1 MTEAR
6 DTWSR
11 LLDRARRDLGPHVA
25 RTWLDSINA
34 LGLTDGVLRL
44 GVLDRFNL
52 EWTEGKYGEFLRSLP
67 PIVLGHPLEL
77 VLEVDTARE
86 NRPQMDFFNEPPVA
100 DKQRHQYDSNRLLLS
115 DRYTFD
121 QFIVGKSNEMAAAA
135 AHAIAQAPGQVYNPY
150 FIYGDTGLGK
160 THLMQ
165 AIAHDVL
172 ERHPG
177 LRVTYLGAEQF
188 TNEMVASIQGRTTP
202 NFRRRF
208 REVDLLLVDD
218 VHFLRGKES
227 TQEEFFHTFN
237 TLYQSNRQIVLTSD
251 RRPADIQGL
260 EPRLVSRFQ
269 WGMIADLSL
278 PDLEHRIAILRQKVS
293 LDHLE
298 ATFPDDVIQFI
309 AESIRSNVR
318 ELEGAVVRVLAFAS
332 LKHRPISIE
341 LAREVLSQHLKSQP
355 SSGSPVPRVSI
366 EQIQNVVAS
375 AWGVTSDGLRSKAR
389 TKTLTIPRQIAMHLS
404 RDLLALQLVEIG
416 KAFGGRD
423 HSTVIHSLHRAS
435 QLILTDSTVQARLG
449 DVRRQLQV
457 AS

>member
-6 DTWSR
+6 YTWSR
-11 LLDRARRDLGPHVA
+11 LLDRARRDLGPHVT
-25 RTWLDSINA
+25 RTWLDSINPLA
-34 LGLTDGVLRL
+34 LSDGVLRL
-44 GVLDRFNL
+44 GVLDRFAL

-67 PIVLGHPLEL
+67 AIVLGHPLEL
-77 VLEVDTARE
+77 VLEVDSARE
-86 NRPQMDFFNEPPVA
+86 SRPQMDFFIEPQTAEKPSQ
-100 DKQRHQYDSNRLLLS
+100 QRDISGIALS

-121 QFIVGKSNEMAAAA
+121 QFVVGKSNELAAAA
-135 AHAIAQAPGQVYNPY
+135 AQAIAQAPGRVYNPY

-165 AIAHDVL
+165 AIAHEVL
-172 ERHPG
+172 QRHPS

-188 TNEMVASIQGRTTP
+188 TNELVASIQGRTTP
-202 NFRRRF
+202 AFRRRF

-218 VHFLRGKES
+218 VHFLKGKEA

-237 TLYQSNRQIVLTSD
+237 TLYEGNRQIVLTSD
-251 RRPADIQGL
+251 RSPADIPGL
-260 EPRLVSRFQ
+260 EARLVSRFQ
-269 WGMIADLSL
+269 WGMIADVKL
-278 PDLEHRIAILRQKVS
+278 PDLEHRVAILRQKVS

-298 ATFPDDVIQFI
+298 TTFPDEVIQFI
-309 AESIRSNVR
+309 AGAVHSNVR
-318 ELEGAVVRVLAFAS
+318 ELEGAVVRVLAYAS
-332 LKHRPISIE
+332 LKHRPISIDV
-341 LAREVLSQHLKSQP
+341 AHEVLHQHLRGQ
-355 SSGSPVPRVSI
+355 SSSLSSPARVSV

-389 TKTLTIPRQIAMHLS
+389 TKTLTVPRQIAMHLS

-435 QLILTDSTVQARLG
+435 QLISTDSTVQARLG
-449 DVRRQLQV
+449 DVRRQLHAAV
-457 AS
+457 